1 MDNKKIPTD
10 NFLHKLLNTTS
21 INRFIKRHSGD
32 MNQLPLFHEYIT
44 KLSTD
49 KGVSR
54 EKVIKKADISKT
66 YGYQIFRGERKPS
79 RDRVIQ
85 LAFGFELSYDDTQ
98 ELLNIARK
106 TVLYPKITRDAVI
119 IHALNHGYDI
129 ASVQEALYELSIPI
143 LGEDR

>member
-1 MDNKKIPTD
+1 
-10 NFLHKLLNTTS
+10 
-21 INRFIKRHSGD
+21 

-49 KGVSR
+49 KDVSR